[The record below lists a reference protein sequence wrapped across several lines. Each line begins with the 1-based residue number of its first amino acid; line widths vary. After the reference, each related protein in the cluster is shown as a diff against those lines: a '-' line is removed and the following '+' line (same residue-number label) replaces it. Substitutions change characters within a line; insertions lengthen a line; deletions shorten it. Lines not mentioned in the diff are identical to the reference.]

1 MADAPSVGIFWF
13 IADAAGATHL
23 LALGRALAAAERYG
37 DCLTFPDGHAEV
49 WEAWRRRDLPL
60 PVAASRPIVAATEYD
75 EWPRGRVV
83 FDTAATHFAVYAD
96 RQLLIAPRL
105 ARVRAAFALPA
116 EGTVARGDPHYSRSA
131 RLPPDVEAG

>member
-13 IADAAGATHL
+13 VADTAGATRL
-23 LALGRALAAAERYG
+23 LALGHALSAAEPYS

-83 FDTAATHFAVYAD
+83 FDTATGRFVIYAD
-96 RQLLIAPRL
+96 RQLPAP
-105 ARVRAAFALPA
+105 ARVARVISAFALPPGRTIVGA
-116 EGTVARGDPHYSRSA
+116 DPHFGRA
-131 RLPPDVEAG
+131 WRLPTSDGTA